1 MKRKTKTI
9 IIIIFIAA
17 AIAAAG
23 IFWFMMNH
31 KKEEA
36 KHTSAQVVAWDV
48 DIEPEKPAEGKQI
61 MIPGYTSMVMKTNT
75 KEQTVSIG
83 NPADNTCNF
92 IIVLKLADGTKLF
105 ESEELKPGEGMEE
118 ISIEQELE
126 TGEYQ
131 AVIEY
136 KCYAIEDNSPLNGGS
151 TEFQLYV
158 K

>member
-1 MKRKTKTI
+1 MSTF
-9 IIIIFIAA
+9 FIP
-17 AIAAAG
+17 
-23 IFWFMMNH
+23 H
-31 KKEEA
+31 
-36 KHTSAQVVAWDV
+36 Q
-48 DIEPEKPAEGKQI
+48 
-61 MIPGYTSMVMKTNT
+61 VMKANT

-105 ESEELKPGEGMEE
+105 ESEELKPGEGLEE